1 MGILNVTPDSF
12 SDGGKFCKLDK
23 AIEYSLELI
32 NQGVDIIDVG
42 GESTRPGSNPISV
55 DDEIDR
61 VIPVIKGIRSVSSIP
76 ISIDT
81 YKSEVA
87 KEALKSGANIVNDI
101 SGLTFDLKM
110 IDIVKEFNVP
120 IIIMHIK
127 GTPKNM
133 QQNPHYDNIIDEIVY
148 YFEKQINLCLDH
160 GIPKS
165 HIILDPGIGFGK
177 KLNDNFIL
185 IKELNTFTD
194 LGYPILIGPSR
205 KSFIGLTLDLP
216 VDERLEGTAAAITAS
231 IINGARIIRV
241 HDVLEMKRVQII
253 SDKIKGAVA

>member
-1 MGILNVTPDSF
+1 MGVVNVTPDSF
-12 SDGGKFCKLDK
+12 SDGGKFYNLEK
-23 AIEYSLELI
+23 AIEHSFELVK
-32 NQGVDIIDVG
+32 QGVDIIDIG
-42 GESTRPGSNPISV
+42 GESTRPGADAISIN
-55 DDEIDR
+55 DELER
-61 VIPVIKGIRSVSSIP
+61 VIPVIKGIRSTSSIP

-87 KEALKSGANIVNDI
+87 KKAIDSGANIVNDI
-101 SGLTFDLKM
+101 SGLNFDSKM
-110 IDIVKEFNVP
+110 IDVVKNFNVP

-133 QQNPHYDNIIDEIVY
+133 HHNPNYDNIIDEIII
-148 YFEKQINLCLDH
+148 YFNIQIKRCLDY

-177 KLNDNFIL
+177 KLNDNFKL
-185 IKELNTFTD
+185 IRELKTFAN

-216 VDERLEGTAAAITAS
+216 IDERLEGTAAAITAS
-231 IINGARIIRV
+231 ILNGARIVRV

-253 SDKIKGAVA
+253 ADKIKGNFN

>member
-12 SDGGKFCKLDK
+12 SDGGKFYKFDK

-32 NQGVDIIDVG
+32 NQGVDIIDIG

-101 SGLTFDLKM
+101 SGLNFDLKM

-133 QQNPHYDNIIDEIVY
+133 QQNPQYDNIIDEIVY

-185 IKELNTFTD
+185 IKELNTFTN

-253 SDKIKGAVA
+253 SDKIKEAVA

>member
-1 MGILNVTPDSF
+1 MGVLNITPDSF
-12 SDGGKFCKLDK
+12 SDGGQYFSQESAFDR
-23 AIEYSLELI
+23 ATQIIEE
-32 NQGVDIIDVG
+32 GADIIDVG
-42 GESTRPGSNPISV
+42 GESSRPGAEPIS
-55 DDEIDR
+55 ESEELRR
-61 VIPVIKGIRSVSSIP
+61 VMPVVEKIASRFSIP

-101 SGLTFDLKM
+101 SGLNFDLKM

-133 QQNPHYDNIIDEIVY
+133 QQNPQYDNIIDEIVY

-185 IKELNTFTD
+185 IKELNTFTN

-253 SDKIKGAVA
+253 SDKIKEAVA

>member
-1 MGILNVTPDSF
+1 MGILNITPDSF
-12 SDGGKFCKLDK
+12 SDGGKYYNLDN
-23 AIEYSLELI
+23 AIEYALELV

-42 GESTRPGSNPISV
+42 GESTRPGAKAISLK
-55 DDEIDR
+55 DEINR

-87 KEALKSGANIVNDI
+87 KKALDSGANIINDI
-101 SGLTFDLKM
+101 SGLNFDSKM
-110 IDIVKEFNVP
+110 IDIVKEYSVP
-120 IIIMHIK
+120 LVIMHIK
-127 GTPKNM
+127 GTPQNM
-133 QQNPHYDNIIDEIVY
+133 QVNPHYDNIIDEIIS
-148 YFEKQINLCLDH
+148 YFEKRINLCLDY
-160 GIPKS
+160 GIPKT

-177 KLNDNFIL
+177 QLNDNFIL
-185 IKELNTFTD
+185 IRKLNLFAE

-216 VDERLEGTAAAITAS
+216 VDDRLEGTSAAITAS
-231 IINGARIIRV
+231 IMNGARIIRV

-253 SDKIKGAVA
+253 SDKIRGATA